1 MMEILIGFFI
11 AAVVGL
17 TGMGGGSFTTPALV
31 LLVGLPA
38 GSAVGTTMVFAA
50 ILRLF
55 AAPFYL
61 MRKQVHGKYLWPLL
75 MGAVPGL
82 FIGTLLLHRLRDVSY
97 TPVVLVVVGTMLAV
111 SSAIAFVPRLQK
123 PRFAREKTRWLS
135 FIAVPIGIETG
146 FSSAGAGALGAMLLL
161 NFSELSAAE
170 VVGTDLLFGIV
181 LGVLG
186 SVFHLGWG
194 TVDQYTLMR
203 LLIGGIPGVL
213 LGCLATRCLPGKR
226 LRTAVAIVG
235 LLLAL
240 QLVFVGGRTLLQT
253 HDTANLEAQRRPR

>member
-38 GSAVGTTMVFAA
+38 GAAVGTTMVFAA

-75 MGAVPGL
+75 LGAVPGL
-82 FIGTLLLHRLRDVSY
+82 LIGTWLLHRLRDVSY
-97 TPVVLVVVGTMLAV
+97 TPIVLVVVGTMLAV

-123 PRFAREKTRWLS
+123 PRFAREKIRWLS

-146 FSSAGAGALGAMLLL
+146 FSSAGAGALGSMLLL

-186 SVFHLGWG
+186 SIFHLGWG
-194 TVDQYTLMR
+194 TVDQHTLVR
-203 LLIGGIPGVL
+203 LLIGGVPGVL
-213 LGCLATRCLPGKR
+213 LGCLATRYLPGKG

-240 QLVFVGGRTLLQT
+240 QLVFVGGRTLLQKPDVT
-253 HDTANLEAQRRPR
+253 KLEALRTR